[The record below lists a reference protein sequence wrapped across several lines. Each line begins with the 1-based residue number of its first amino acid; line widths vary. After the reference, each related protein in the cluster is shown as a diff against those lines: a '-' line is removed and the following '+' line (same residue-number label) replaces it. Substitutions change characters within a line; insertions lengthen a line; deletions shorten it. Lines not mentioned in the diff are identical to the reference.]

1 MGPPTVNKVGQNGP
15 SLRRSS
21 FAGSTVQPWRKL
33 LYIKQPYP
41 DNYTDPSFLSQLK
54 RNTTVQKYPYWKLA
68 KDFSLISLHLSTL
81 AMVHIVFFGMYNFNW
96 DPRLPASLGTF
107 ISIICYISFKL
118 SDKTTPRRLNAL
130 KSSILI
136 MFSILTLSPVLKSL
150 SESTS
155 SDSIWTLSF
164 WLCVC
169 NLLFTD
175 YHFDINEK
183 YKPVF
188 SMNILISNVI
198 VLASRLESTGSV
210 FCFIL
215 FAFEVHG
222 MFPFFDIWL
231 RRNYSSAHWLVM
243 FILGFIVD
251 FFIFKMGGVKV
262 LMVWVALHFF
272 VVLVCPIYFLELQ
285 KYKNE
290 LQGPWDPAKPI
301 IE

>member
-1 MGPPTVNKVGQNGP
+1 MEQPIIQINNEQRT
-15 SLRRSS
+15 RRKSS
-21 FAGSTVQPWRKL
+21 FSGIRPWRKL

-54 RNTTVQKYPYWKLA
+54 RNSTVQKYSYWKLV

-81 AMVHIVFFGMYNFNW
+81 AIVHIVFFGIYNFNW
-96 DPRLPASLGTF
+96 DPILPSSLGS
-107 ISIICYISFKL
+107 ILSIICYTIFKIYDDN
-118 SDKTTPRRLNAL
+118 SSTKGLNAF

-155 SDSIWTLSF
+155 SDSIWSLSI
-164 WLCVC
+164 WLLIC

-183 YKPVF
+183 FKPVF
-188 SMNILISNVI
+188 SMNILIANVI

-215 FAFEVHG
+215 FAFEIYG
-222 MFPFFDIWL
+222 MFPFFDIWVRKNFSL
-231 RRNYSSAHWLVM
+231 IHWCLLLIIG
-243 FILGFIVD
+243 ILVD
-251 FFIFKMGGVKV
+251 FFIWKMSGAKM
-262 LMVWVALHFF
+262 LIVWISLHFF
-272 VVLVCPIYFLELQ
+272 VVLISPLYFLELQ

-301 IE
+301 I